1 MTIVAIESKFL
12 KADWSIPLGITRV
25 KIITEAQPTEKE
37 FEGKLKKGVECE
49 VECEIPT
56 KDVKTWGM
64 NITSQK
70 SLMKLFGP
78 DTKNWVGK
86 TVKIQYV
93 NVQGSD
99 KKSIQVDEIETEKI
113 NK

>member
-1 MTIVAIESKFL
+1 MTVVTIESKFL
-12 KADWSIPLGITRV
+12 KADWLIPLGITRV
-25 KIITEAQPTEKE
+25 KITTEAQPIEKE
-37 FEGKLKKGVECE
+37 FSGKLKKSLECE
-49 VECEIPT
+49 VECDIPT

-70 SLMKLFGP
+70 SLMNLFGP

-86 TVKIQYV
+86 TIELQYV

-99 KKSIQVDEIETEKI
+99 KKSIQVNELGTKNA